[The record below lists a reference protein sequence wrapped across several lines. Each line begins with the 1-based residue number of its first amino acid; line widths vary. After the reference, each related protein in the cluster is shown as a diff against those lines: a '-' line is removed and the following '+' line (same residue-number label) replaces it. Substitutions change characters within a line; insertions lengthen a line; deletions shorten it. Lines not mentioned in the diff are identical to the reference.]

1 MKTLIITTPY
11 HGKLNQNLPHLLT
24 AADKINNQCDVII
37 IGNNVGVAAQNIA
50 TYNLAS
56 NVFTLQDSQLESLLA
71 ENVANQLAQIID
83 GYTHVLIA
91 ADSFGKNLLPRIA
104 GILGLGQISE
114 VVDIISP
121 NIFKRFMYAGN
132 VLTDVESLEDV
143 KLLTIR
149 TTNFATYGK
158 TKSATDHPANIQ
170 DIKFNNEIH
179 PQVKFVDEH
188 IIDKSV
194 DLAFA
199 KVVVSGGRSLGSQ
212 DAFDKNIRV
221 LAGKLNAAVG
231 ATRAAVDAGY
241 APNDCQVGQTGKMVA
256 PQVYLAIGISGA
268 VQHIAGMKDSQTV
281 IAINTD
287 HTAPIFE
294 HANYGL
300 IGDLFDIV
308 PQLLNHLG

>member
-1 MKTLIITTPY
+1 MKSLVITTP
-11 HGKLNQNLPHLLT
+11 HHSKLNPNLTHLL
-24 AADKINNQCDVII
+24 ACAEKINNSCDVIV
-37 IGNNVGVAAQNIA
+37 IGSNVTTAAQKIA
-50 TYNLAS
+50 TYTIVDNILA
-56 NVFTLQDSQLESLLA
+56 VQDSSLEHILA
-71 ENVANQLAQIID
+71 ENIANQLAQIID

-104 GILGLGQISE
+104 GILGIGQISE
-114 VVDIISP
+114 VVDIVSS

-132 VLTDVESLEDV
+132 VLTEIESLEDI

-149 TTNFATYGK
+149 TTNFPVYEKIRNASDT
-158 TKSATDHPANIQ
+158 PANIQ
-170 DIKFNNEIH
+170 EIKFNNEIH
-179 PQVKFVDEH
+179 PQVKLVNEH

-199 KVVVSGGRSLGSQ
+199 KVVVSGGRSLGSAE
-212 DAFDKNIRV
+212 AFDANIRV
-221 LAGKLNAAVG
+221 LADKLGAAVG
-231 ATRAAVDAGY
+231 ATRAAVDSGY

-256 PQVYLAIGISGA
+256 PQVYLAVGISGA

-300 IGDLFDIV
+300 VADLFDVI
-308 PQLLNHLG
+308 PQLISKL